1 MLKNI
6 QQWNIRQCRMKI
18 NEFVMTFEKNM
29 NILLSL
35 TNFFEEK
42 SFFEIAKIKSKVL
55 DLLNNDKVESNL
67 KFDIINNNLHD
78 LTTIINDIFL
88 KISEKIRDY
97 EKVSQEKIERYRN
110 YFFENFKKFFD
121 KASLK

>member
-67 KFDIINNNLHD
+67 KFDIINKNLHD

>member
-1 MLKNI
+1 MNKPLPRYDHGMIKVTDD
-6 QQWNIRQCRMKI
+6 
-18 NEFVMTFEKNM
+18 EFYIFGGSVSDQGQGFRCNQ
-29 NILLSL
+29 IW
-35 TNFFEEK
+35 
-42 SFFEIAKIKSKVL
+42 
-55 DLLNNDKVESNL
+55 
-67 KFDIINNNLHD
+67 KFDIINKNLHD